1 MLHRARQL
9 VALQKMQAD
18 LAGWFCSQTSAGA
31 ADPSSNSNFGCPA
44 QSPDALLR
52 RLVKVLGH
60 MHGMDGACPHRRARM
75 RLYEHTACI
84 GAVQDSGGGS
94 DACRR
99 VQRGVDPPKGNDV
112 KREAAHQDRNTR
124 ISRYAARQRSAQRAS
139 RVLARGEGPLIACGA
154 LVFFFFA
161 SRSMYF
167 GPIF

>member
-1 MLHRARQL
+1 
-9 VALQKMQAD
+9 
-18 LAGWFCSQTSAGA
+18 
-31 ADPSSNSNFGCPA
+31 
-44 QSPDALLR
+44 
-52 RLVKVLGH
+52 

-124 ISRYAARQRSAQRAS
+124 ISRCVARQRSAQRAS

-161 SRSMYF
+161 RGSMYF
-167 GPIF
+167 GPNWVKQFKYSYSLTNMNTQYE